1 MTGAEPSDAAI
12 DFAAEVAGLVLH
24 TLGLGA
30 FEREEAALLV
40 DRLAK
45 QTGLPW
51 QRIAALPELGDVAGS
66 ISEISEFERRTFA
79 SYFGQ
84 ERASLLQVGD
94 ARANLSDFAARY
106 DDQSVL
112 FLCELLC
119 LVSHADDQTTGAE
132 LARLWAAAGQLGI
145 DPTYFTT
152 LLQRYM
158 SLHYLGGQSFALRR
172 RRQLIGRDS
181 ACDINLPHPSVA
193 PVHAELVWTE
203 GSWRIVSRHLRPT
216 SVDGVIVAS
225 APLSTGSVVE
235 IGCYSLRIQETQI
248 HISPVQPASA
258 LVVHQLR
265 RKFGDRVILEDVSF
279 TALTGELIALV
290 GPSGSGKST
299 LLDAISGVSPADSGT
314 VHFDGLPFHELLEND
329 PSVVAQVPQDDVV
342 LPELT
347 VEESLQYAGWIRAN
361 SPGETRARVNRLLTE
376 LGIEHIRKSRV
387 GNALRRGISGGQRKR
402 VNLGQELMSPSTR
415 VLFLDEPTSG
425 LDPRA
430 AREIV
435 RLARRLADQGRVVF
449 LVTHELGPGL
459 VAQADHLL
467 LLAPGGQLAWYG
479 PPAQACAWMGVD
491 NAEALFDRIGDR
503 TPAAWASAY
512 RASSE
517 GRSFISLR
525 AAGGSAANE
534 SRRKGTRL
542 SPFAALLIVAD
553 RYMRVKSRDRVGLAV
568 TLVQPL
574 LLAGVMALVFQ
585 RPSTPLLFMLTLSAL
600 WFGMSGAVREL
611 LSDRTQSLRE
621 RRVGVGVFPY
631 LGGKVLVLSAITAA
645 QCVALTGF
653 VYSSGALATG
663 GFSFLA
669 LAGVAVLTG
678 WAGMS
683 LGFLVSAA
691 VSSTEAA
698 IGILVLILIPQI
710 AFSGILMPLGEMNP
724 AAKVLSTVVVQRYSL
739 DAALRSGET
748 VQYLHRD
755 EWQERP
761 TAGDLYLLGLRPS
774 GSPPTGYTRGVLAM
788 ILGSFASI
796 YLAGA
801 AWLLARR
808 HR

>member
-1 MTGAEPSDAAI
+1 M
-12 DFAAEVAGLVLH
+12 
-24 TLGLGA
+24 
-30 FEREEAALLV
+30 
-40 DRLAK
+40 
-45 QTGLPW
+45 
-51 QRIAALPELGDVAGS
+51 
-66 ISEISEFERRTFA
+66 
-79 SYFGQ
+79 
-84 ERASLLQVGD
+84 
-94 ARANLSDFAARY
+94 
-106 DDQSVL
+106 
-112 FLCELLC
+112 
-119 LVSHADDQTTGAE
+119 
-132 LARLWAAAGQLGI
+132 GI
-145 DPTYFTT
+145 DPGYFTT
-152 LLQRYM
+152 LLQRHL

-203 GSWRIVSRHLRPT
+203 GAWRVVSRHLRPT

-225 APLSTGSVVE
+225 APLSTGSVIE
-235 IGCYSLRIQETQI
+235 IGCYSMRVEDGKIQV
-248 HISPVQPASA
+248 SPVQPASA
-258 LVVHQLR
+258 LVVHQLH
-265 RKFGDRVILEDVSF
+265 RKLGDRNILENVSF

-314 VHFDGLPFHELLEND
+314 VQFDGVPFHDLLKDD
-329 PSVVAQVPQDDVV
+329 PSIVAHVPQDDVV

-347 VEESLQYAGWIRAN
+347 VEECLHYAGLIRGSAA
-361 SPGETRARVNRLLTE
+361 SSDAETRTRVGRLLTE
-376 LGIEHIRKSRV
+376 LGIDHIRKSRV

-479 PPAQACAWMGVD
+479 PPAAACAWMGVD

-503 TPAAWASAY
+503 TPSAWASAY
-512 RASSE
+512 RASSA
-517 GRSFISLR
+517 GRSYISLR
-525 AAGGSAANE
+525 AAGAAAPTKE
-534 SRRKGTRL
+534 RRQRPTGL
-542 SPFAALLIVAD
+542 SPVAALVVVAD
-553 RYMRVKSRDRVGLAV
+553 RYLRVKSRDRVGLAV

-611 LSDRTQSLRE
+611 LSDRAQSLRE

-631 LGGKVLVLSAITAA
+631 LGGKVLVLSAVTAV
-645 QCVALTGF
+645 QCVALTAC
-653 VYSSGALATG
+653 VYVSGSLATG
-663 GFSFLA
+663 GFSLAA

-724 AAKVLSTVVVQRYSL
+724 VARVLSTVVVQRYSL
-739 DAALRSGET
+739 DAALRTGET

-774 GSPPTGYTRGVLAM
+774 GPPPTGYSRGVLAG
-788 ILGSFASI
+788 ILGSFASV

-801 AWLLARR
+801 AWWLARR